1 MQHLDSK
8 KPVIFGLA
16 KIELH
21 ANLSFYKFLKILYAI
36 Y

>member
-1 MQHLDSK
+1 MHHLDSK
-8 KPVIFGLA
+8 KPVIFGLE

-21 ANLSFYKFLKILYAI
+21 ANLNFYKFLKKFYAI

>member
-1 MQHLDSK
+1 MHHLDSK

-16 KIELH
+16 EIEFH
-21 ANLSFYKFLKILYAI
+21 VNLNFYKFLKILYAI